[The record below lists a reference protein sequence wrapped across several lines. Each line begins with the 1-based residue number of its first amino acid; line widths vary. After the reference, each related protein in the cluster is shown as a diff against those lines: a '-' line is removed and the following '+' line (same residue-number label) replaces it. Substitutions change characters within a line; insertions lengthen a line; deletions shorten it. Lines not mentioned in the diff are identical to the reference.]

1 MICYEGTCYTA
12 NSRRNTQINAMFL
25 SLRPATAIAR
35 ALSFFI
41 LSRRLVFF
49 ESSSVTVSE
58 GGVHMPSSEQ
68 TLWASSMYLPAACT
82 SSGPYVSMAAS
93 HVADM
98 SKAAAYFSH
107 AFSASFRRLRTV
119 ALLVMAAWRDSTP
132 NSHLRQS
139 VEGGGAGASTADP
152 RSMTS
157 RSDAGTSGGS
167 VSARVSPSF
176 GASSGHSFASAQ
188 STSGVK
194 SVLITSMAFWM
205 YISRRLSHMASCFVP
220 A

>member
-1 MICYEGTCYTA
+1 M
-12 NSRRNTQINAMFL
+12 
-25 SLRPATAIAR
+25 
-35 ALSFFI
+35 
-41 LSRRLVFF
+41 
-49 ESSSVTVSE
+49 
-58 GGVHMPSSEQ
+58 
-68 TLWASSMYLPAACT
+68 
-82 SSGPYVSMAAS
+82 
-93 HVADM
+93 
-98 SKAAAYFSH
+98 
-107 AFSASFRRLRTV
+107 

-167 VSARVSPSF
+167 VSVRVSPSF

-194 SVLITSMAFWM
+194 SVLMTSMAFWT
-205 YISRRLSHMASCFVP
+205 YISRRLSHWETSGRERGRSVSEMSGSARDEVTSPWRVWGEFLFP
-220 A
+220 PRSGNYTRA